1 MPSPGRF
8 DSRARVLRER
18 VHSESIEVRHIISRD
33 KRELSVDSA
42 QDGMAGLT
50 AHLPAASVQ
59 AIYNREADVAAGLH
73 SPDEPRTLFRLREDV
88 FCVLL
93 IDGVTAESHPTHP
106 NLGTLTVSACS
117 SRCRCGA
124 LPRSRPLR
132 HISRAPRLVSHA
144 GWDLPGPGMRCR
156 RSVLRSRP
164 DEGLAVPRSLEP
176 RQSRAPLPE
185 TPRPEAA
192 HRVDRRAYRRGW
204 PRMGLAYWSPVRDRA
219 RNPDGR
225 HTADRAPASKRWA

>member
-18 VHSESIEVRHIISRD
+18 VPSESIEVRHIISRD

-42 QDGMAGLT
+42 RDGMAGLT

-93 IDGVTAESHPTHP
+93 IDGVTAESRPTHP

-117 SRCRCGA
+117 SRCRCSPSVATATPYLQSSAPGFACGVGPAGPRDAVPPLGA
-124 LPRSRPLR
+124 AISTRRRIGSTTVTRTTT
-132 HISRAPRLVSHA
+132 ISRTS
-144 GWDLPGPGMRCR
+144 
-156 RSVLRSRP
+156 
-164 DEGLAVPRSLEP
+164 
-176 RQSRAPLPE
+176 
-185 TPRPEAA
+185 
-192 HRVDRRAYRRGW
+192 
-204 PRMGLAYWSPVRDRA
+204 A
-219 RNPDGR
+219 RNTTTRSSTPGG
-225 HTADRAPASKRWA
+225 PASISARVAPNGSRLLVTGT